1 MMSAIIQINDCS
13 KSFGAQKVLDSI
25 NLDIQKGE
33 FITLLGASG
42 CGKSTLLNLIG
53 GFERFDSGEIIIE
66 NTRYTKQCTP
76 KSCIKIFQDYA
87 LLEWKS
93 ALENV
98 MFALQAQG
106 VEKKLAKKRAQEY
119 LELTHL
125 QGFENRYPRELSGGQ
140 KQRVALAR
148 ALSVQPK
155 ILLLDEPF
163 SALDNFTRNSL
174 QEELL
179 KISKD
184 LGTTFIFVT
193 HDIEEAIFLGSRVI
207 VLSPVRKS
215 VIADI
220 EVNINKTERNSLEFL
235 NLKREIAWLL
245 KAHRFSLEYVI

>member
-1 MMSAIIQINDCS
+1 MNIIEINNCT
-13 KSFGAQKVLDSI
+13 KSYNNQTILDSI
-25 NLDIQKGE
+25 NLDIKQGE
-33 FITLLGASG
+33 FVTLLGASG

-53 GFERFDSGEIIIE
+53 GFEEFDSGEIIIE
-66 NTRYTKQCTP
+66 GQKFSHKCLNKDCV
-76 KSCIKIFQDYA
+76 KIFQDYA

-98 MFALQAQG
+98 MFALIAKG
-106 VEKKLAKKRAQEY
+106 VDKKSARKKAQEY

-125 QGFENRYPRELSGGQ
+125 CGFENRYPRALSGGQ
-140 KQRVALAR
+140 KQRVSLAR

-163 SALDNFTRNSL
+163 SALDNFTRNAL

-179 KISKD
+179 KISKEF
-184 LGTTFIFVT
+184 GATFIFVT

-207 VLSPVRKS
+207 ILSPKRKNI
-215 VIADI
+215 IADL
-220 EVNINKTERNSLEFL
+220 NISIDKSDRNSLEFL

-245 KAHRFSLEYVI
+245 KEHRFSLEYVI